1 MHKYWLLPEPVPAE
15 VDAALGAYAPLE
27 RQILV
32 RRGVHSLEQADLF
45 LKGGE
50 PETGDPFLLLGMEEA
65 ASRLLQAA
73 RRGEPVV
80 VYGDYDADGV
90 TATALLVEV
99 LGGLGARVSAY
110 IPNRF
115 DEGYGLHEDA
125 LTVLHH
131 QGARVV
137 VSVDCGIRS
146 VREAEHAR
154 ALGLDLI
161 LTDHHHPGADL
172 PPAFAVINP
181 RLPGDPYPFKE
192 LAGVGL
198 AYKLAQALR
207 RQSGGPDPEEHLD
220 LLAVGT
226 IADLAP
232 LQGENRHLVSEG
244 LKRLNGEGG
253 SSAMRPGFRALIRV
267 SGYEPGR
274 VTATAVGFGL
284 GPRLN
289 AAGRLESADKAL
301 RLLTTRDPAE
311 AESLAHDLDA
321 ANRERQRLTRVT
333 VERARLLGLGPGPI
347 PALIFAA
354 HAEFNAGVVGLAA
367 GRLTEE
373 YYRPAIV
380 ASIGEETT
388 RASARSIPGVHI
400 TEMLDACADLLV
412 QHGGHAVAAGF
423 TVRNEN
429 LEIVVERLRS
439 SANATLGGSDP
450 RPRLEI
456 DAEARFAD
464 LDGALMTF
472 IERLEPCGIGNPVPV
487 FASREVTVVQRRAV
501 GSDGSHLKLTL
512 REGGRIFDA
521 IAFRQGH
528 LAEALPTRV
537 DVAYQL
543 ERNLYMGVETPQ
555 LNVQDIRPSGQKQAE
570 ERD

>member
-1 MHKYWLLPEPVPAE
+1 MHKYWVLPEPIPPE
-15 VDAALGAYAPLE
+15 LDAALGAHAPLE

-50 PETGDPFLLLGMEEA
+50 PETGDPFLLLGMEA
-65 ASRLLQAA
+65 AVPRLLQAA
-73 RRGEPVV
+73 RSGEPVV

-99 LGGLGARVSAY
+99 LEGLGARVSAY

-115 DEGYGLHEDA
+115 DEGYGLHEAA

-154 ALGLDLI
+154 DLGLDLI

-226 IADLAP
+226 IADLAA
-232 LQGENRHLVSEG
+232 LQGENRHLVSQG
-244 LKRLNGEGG
+244 LKQLNGEG
-253 SSAMRPGFRALIRV
+253 STAMRPGIRALIRV

-274 VTATAVGFGL
+274 VNATAVGFGL

-301 RLLTTRDPAE
+301 RLLTTRDPVE
-311 AESLAHDLDA
+311 AESLAHELDA

-333 VERARLLGLGPGPI
+333 VERARLLGLGAGPI

-464 LDGALMTF
+464 LDGALMSF
-472 IERLEPCGIGNPVPV
+472 LERLEPCGIGNPVPV
-487 FASREVTVVQRRAV
+487 FASRQVTVVQRRAV

-512 REGGRIFDA
+512 REGGRLFDA
-521 IAFRQGH
+521 IAFRQGD
-528 LAEALPTRV
+528 LAEGLPARV
-537 DVAYQL
+537 DVAYHL
-543 ERNLYMGVETPQ
+543 ERNLYLGVETPQ
-555 LNVQDIRPSGQKQAE
+555 LNVQDIRPSGQGQAE